1 MSASSKKKLRK
12 EQNAAALTEK
22 QLAAQKESKKLKAYT
37 TTFTVLIVL
46 VVVAALA
53 VAGFTAFMNSGIL
66 QRNTNALTIGDVTLT
81 NADLNFFYMDNIQN
95 DHNNWHNSY
104 GDNTQLFVQWMMG
117 LNIGLPLDDQMYDEA
132 SGKTFADYYTDM
144 AINSAKEVY
153 AIYNLAVAAG
163 ETLTEAQKNELETAM
178 QSMELYAAMY
188 GYSSSVDYLKAMYG
202 PGTTLD
208 GYRNYLTVKTVATNY
223 AKKVYADLE
232 VTDAEIADR
241 NNNSYDEFSEFDYS
255 VFFVDVND
263 FLPCNSQETA
273 EGHVHSDE
281 EKAVA
286 QKAALE
292 AAKALV
298 ASGANTTELLNAA
311 IAASDAYK
319 DNTDAK
325 ATDRFGYSLSQV
337 SEEQGIWLKS
347 EARKIG
353 DLEMIAKKTT
363 TKDTEGKE
371 TTIDG
376 YQIMLYLGRDDNEQ
390 NLVSVRHILVKFTG
404 GTTDANGNTTYS
416 PKEKET
422 ALAAIEAIKAEWL
435 ANGGTEEAFIALAK
449 EKSTDDGSKANGGLY
464 EDIYPGQMVT
474 NFNDWCFA
482 EEREPGNYEIVE
494 TEYGYH
500 LLYFVAKQENTYRQL
515 MIEDALRDEKYTNW
529 YNEQQEAATVTV
541 LDTKYLT
548 RDYVI
553 ENH

>member
-263 FLPCNSQETA
+263 FLPCKNQETA
-273 EGHVHSDE
+273 EDHVHSDE